1 MKTIDGPHT
10 GSPALRLLRCFF
22 AANDPRYWQ
31 KPIKEQGKERKQT
44 NVGTVVA
51 RSKELLLELKRAL
64 SVRFSCIFSLLLTK
78 SLIFFSNNFFLWLGL
93 DIELEGYGGW
103 YIWYIWLW
111 VISSNW
117 LWLGY
122 WYYIWLAFYFVE
134 DITND
139 YNHNSMQIIDWS
151 ILVQIGPLFQS
162 QHWYISQ
169 RPGSC
174 LLPSFLLCWPT
185 PLDVNMA
192 QQKIISFLQLP
203 MSYVWTQIQIFILVN
218 FTPPAYWWT
227 MSFKV
232 SVLYS
237 YFRWELGGISL
248 IQAVGYIWDRANIN
262 KLHFRLFW

>member
-1 MKTIDGPHT
+1 MFHNVYWTLHIENWAQNTTLCVQNPPDWSILVEIGPDWSILVQI
-10 GSPALRLLRCFF
+10 GPYWSRLVQIVPDWSRLVWLAHICP
-22 AANDPRYWQ
+22 DW
-31 KPIKEQGKERKQT
+31 
-44 NVGTVVA
+44 
-51 RSKELLLELKRAL
+51 SK
-64 SVRFSCIFSLLLTK
+64 
-78 SLIFFSNNFFLWLGL
+78 
-93 DIELEGYGGW
+93 
-103 YIWYIWLW
+103 
-111 VISSNW
+111 
-117 LWLGY
+117 

>member
-1 MKTIDGPHT
+1 MYTEHSTLKTEHKTLHCASKTLQIGRDWSRLVHIGPDWSILVEI
-10 GSPALRLLRCFF
+10 GPDCSRLVQIGLIG
-22 AANDPRYWQ
+22 PY
-31 KPIKEQGKERKQT
+31 
-44 NVGTVVA
+44 
-51 RSKELLLELKRAL
+51 L
-64 SVRFSCIFSLLLTK
+64 SRLVKI
-78 SLIFFSNNFFLWLGL
+78 GP
-93 DIELEGYGGW
+93 
-103 YIWYIWLW
+103 
-111 VISSNW
+111 
-117 LWLGY
+117 
-122 WYYIWLAFYFVE
+122 
-134 DITND
+134 
-139 YNHNSMQIIDWS
+139 DWS